1 MIPTYVQTY
10 IITFI
15 HNYVSEPGESVINSG
30 RLQKTTTIPSDTKI
44 NGPPSHHTHTI
55 NVTHSLARQ
64 VVVRLCVFQE
74 PKPRQHLSHSSIRIH
89 AAHSCQPV
97 VAAVAT
103 MDFTAPSFGPSS
115 SGDAVDQRPTTTTT
129 ALAIVVQS
137 LLNDI
142 GDNPTHS
149 ATSIEASISR
159 AVAGRLTASLASF
172 TSYSSN
178 YDGLSVEPAATTSAA
193 DTSMSAEVVDGGDS
207 GSGDAVYGVAASFA
221 NGTAQVVEVLT
232 HTGQTE
238 ENNYWALLALVL
250 VVGTAAGNILVC
262 LAITRERRLQNITN
276 YFLMSLAITDLMVAI
291 LVMPLGILT
300 LVKGKRYGG
309 SRCHARTDF
318 LCVSTRS

>member
-1 MIPTYVQTY
+1 
-10 IITFI
+10 
-15 HNYVSEPGESVINSG
+15 
-30 RLQKTTTIPSDTKI
+30 
-44 NGPPSHHTHTI
+44 
-55 NVTHSLARQ
+55 
-64 VVVRLCVFQE
+64 
-74 PKPRQHLSHSSIRIH
+74 
-89 AAHSCQPV
+89 
-97 VAAVAT
+97 
-103 MDFTAPSFGPSS
+103 MDSTAPSFGPPSP
-115 SGDAVDQRPTTTTT
+115 GDAVDQRPTTTTT

-221 NGTAQVVEVLT
+221 NGSSQVVEVLT

-309 SRCHARTDF
+309 YGGYGGS
-318 LCVSTRS
+318 